1 MVNKPTVTPREAL
14 THLRGFNP
22 RLPDL
27 TVPELRR
34 TLGVDDIAKLS
45 FNESPYGPSPS
56 VAAALAGAVARV
68 HLYHD
73 AEGKELR
80 DALAARHGVSRDMVF
95 LSNGGDEALTLL
107 AKALVG
113 PGDEVVVPTPTF
125 GAYVFSARLMDAVP
139 VLVPLRRY
147 DLAVDLEAMAAA
159 VTPRTKLVYLCNPNN
174 PTGVLLPGA
183 EVAAFVAGLPPQVAV
198 VLDEAYGEY
207 VDSPG
212 FTPGVSLLAAHPNV
226 AVVRTFSK
234 IYGLAALR
242 LGYGIAHPAVAE
254 LVDRVRNPFNVNYL
268 VQEAALAALD
278 DADFTAR
285 VAAANAAERDRIS
298 TALAGFSFR
307 VYPSQTNFVL
317 ADTGADSAAL
327 CQELAGQGIIIRPG
341 HGWGL
346 PSCVRISLGDAG
358 QNTRLLAAME
368 RYLADRS

>member
-1 MVNKPTVTPREAL
+1 MDRKPTITPRDAL

-27 TVPELRR
+27 TVPELQRA
-34 TLGVDDIAKLS
+34 LGVADVIKMS
-45 FNESPYGPSPS
+45 FNESPYGPSPR
-56 VAAALAGAVARV
+56 VADAMAAAAGSV

-73 AEGKELR
+73 AEGKVLR

-95 LSNGGDEALTLL
+95 LANGGDEALTLL

-113 PGDEVVVPTPTF
+113 PGDEVVIPATTF
-125 GAYVFSARLMDAVP
+125 GAYVFSTRLMDAAP
-139 VLVPLRRY
+139 VLVPLRQD
-147 DLAVDLEAMAAA
+147 DLAVDLAAMAAA

-174 PTGVLLPGA
+174 PTGLLLPGD
-183 EVAAFVAGLPPQVAV
+183 EVRAFLAGLPSGVAV

-207 VDSPG
+207 VTSDA
-212 FTPGVSLLAAHPNV
+212 FAPGVSLLAAHPNL

-242 LGYGIAHPAVAE
+242 LGYGLAHPAIVE
-254 LVDRVRNPFNVNYL
+254 LVDRVRNPFNANYL
-268 VQEAALAALD
+268 VQEAALAAL
-278 DADFTAR
+278 ADEAFTAG
-285 VAAANAAERDRIS
+285 VAAANAAQRERVS
-298 TALAGFSFR
+298 AAFAGFGFR

-327 CQELAGQGIIIRPG
+327 CQALAGEGIIIRPG

-346 PSCVRISLGDAG
+346 PSCVRVSLGDEA
-358 QNTRLLAAME
+358 QNTRLLAAIA
-368 RYLADRS
+368 RYLNK